1 MDEETEA
8 QRVLSLTQGCTAC
21 GWQKLGPGLEAW
33 WALEIGCRLLSPPP
47 QSRTS
52 PWSPCVWPKQGH
64 VLGGL
69 PLPGAACGPD
79 SAAPNLSYYCDT
91 SLDPFLCEQ
100 LMESQEPWALVLIC
114 W

>member
-1 MDEETEA
+1 MGEETEA

-33 WALEIGCRLLSPPP
+33 WALEIGSRDCLPSVSHLSMVPLCVAEAG
-47 QSRTS
+47 
-52 PWSPCVWPKQGH
+52 PCSWGAP
-64 VLGGL
+64 
-69 PLPGAACGPD
+69 PLPGAACGPG
-79 SAAPNLSYYCDT
+79 SAAPDLSYYCDT

-100 LMESQEPWALVLIC
+100 LTESREPWALVLTC